1 MPDGSGFT
9 IVDMPLDM
17 PPPVDAKRPLFRPLP
32 PAPTFPMHALGAL
45 RPAAEA
51 VHMCTQAPIAICAQ
65 SVLAAVTL
73 AVQAHRDVELPGGGR
88 RPLTGIFASV
98 AESGERK
105 SSVDRIALAPV
116 HRIEEKWRQ
125 DHEAQ
130 MHAYLCDLE
139 AWKAA
144 RDAAKK
150 GKGKDRAAIREA
162 LDTIGPEPKA
172 PPQAMLLVADPTPE
186 ALVLHLRDFAPLVRR
201 IYR

>member
-1 MPDGSGFT
+1 MTCYGCGRQNMPDASGFT
-9 IVDMPLDM
+9 IADMPLDT
-17 PPPVDAKRPLFRPLP
+17 PPPVDAKRPLFRPLA
-32 PAPTFPMHALGAL
+32 PAPAFPVRALGAL

-51 VHMCTQAPIAICAQ
+51 VQMCTQAPIAICAQ

-125 DHEAQ
+125 DHGAQ
-130 MHAYLCDLE
+130 MQSYASVRGRGGDSGRHGLCCCGAVWSGHRPCRLRWSCETSTMTVRGSD
-139 AWKAA
+139 
-144 RDAAKK
+144 
-150 GKGKDRAAIREA
+150 DRR
-162 LDTIGPEPKA
+162 
-172 PPQAMLLVADPTPE
+172 
-186 ALVLHLRDFAPLVRR
+186 
-201 IYR
+201 